1 VQDPSL
7 LTTYIGKEE
16 GLSMKT
22 IKKGKRE
29 AEKMAKNVS
38 RKTSKLVKKAAIGA
52 GKVENKWQKS
62 LAQKEEMIKKL
73 KGQLGEKEKAI
84 KEAQKSFFD
93 KAKQSLLEWKE
104 KAEAE
109 VKQRA
114 EKLAG
119 QKDNLLEKLK
129 REVADKENLLRQ
141 GESTLKEAM
150 DSAKQ
155 EVSAIKEKT
164 DQTLMEWKTKAETEF
179 KRLKEELEKK
189 AHPLGDKVKELEEY
203 QKKAEKKIAELQ
215 SRAKEYVA
223 KAASGVEERQGLIT
237 FKGGPMTLLGPE
249 VKVGGK
255 APDFKAV
262 DNGMQLAT
270 LDSFRGKIKIIS
282 SVPSLDTPV
291 CDMETRR
298 FNEEAGKL
306 PDNVVVLTVSMD
318 LPFAQKRWC
327 AAAGV
332 EKVKTLSDYQSRSF
346 GLAYGVVIKELKLLS
361 RAVFIVDDQDIIR
374 YIEMVPEVTKE
385 PDYDRVLNA
394 VKALL

>member
-1 VQDPSL
+1 
-7 LTTYIGKEE
+7 
-16 GLSMKT
+16 MKA

-29 AEKMAKNVS
+29 AKKMAKNVS
-38 RKTSKLVKKAAIGA
+38 RKTSRLVKKVATGA
-52 GKVENKWQKS
+52 GKLESKWQKS
-62 LAQKEEMIKKL
+62 LAQKEELIKKL
-73 KGQLGEKEKAI
+73 KQQLVEKEKAL
-84 KEAQKSFFD
+84 KEAKKSFFD
-93 KAKQSLLEWKE
+93 KAKESLLEWKE
-104 KAEAE
+104 KAEGE
-109 VKQRA
+109 IKQRA

-119 QKDNLLEKLK
+119 QKDSLLEKLK
-129 REVADKENLLRQ
+129 KQVADKENLLRQ
-141 GESTLKEAM
+141 GEETLKEAM
-150 DSAKQ
+150 DSAKK

-164 DQTLMEWKTKAETEF
+164 DQTLMEWKTKAETEY

-189 AHPLGDKVKELEEY
+189 AQPLGDKVKELEEY

-215 SRAKEYVA
+215 SKAKEYVA
-223 KAASGVEERQGLIT
+223 KAVSGVEERQGLIT

-249 VKVGGK
+249 VKVGAK

-306 PDNVVVLTVSMD
+306 PDNVAVLTVSMD

-346 GLAYGVVIKELKLLS
+346 GQAYGVVIKELQLLA
-361 RAVFIVDDQDIIR
+361 RAVFIVDDQDIVR
-374 YIEMVPEVTKE
+374 YIEIVPEVTKE
-385 PDYDRVLNA
+385 PDYDRALSA

>member
-1 VQDPSL
+1 
-7 LTTYIGKEE
+7 
-16 GLSMKT
+16 MKA
-22 IKKGKRE
+22 IQKGKGE
-29 AEKMAKNVS
+29 EKKMAKNVS
-38 RKTSKLVKKAAIGA
+38 RKTSKPGEKAPLGA
-52 GKVENKWQKS
+52 DKMESKWQKS
-62 LAQKEEMIKKL
+62 LAQKEEVIKKL
-73 KGQLGEKEKAI
+73 KGKLAEKEKAI
-84 KEAQKSFFD
+84 KEAQRSFFG
-93 KAKQSLLEWKE
+93 KAKDSLLEWKG
-104 KAEAE
+104 KAETE
-109 VKQRA
+109 VRKQA

-119 QKDNLLEKLK
+119 QKDNLVKRLK
-129 REVADKENLLRQ
+129 KEVAAKENLLRQ
-141 GESTLKEAM
+141 GEKTLKEAM
-150 DSAKQ
+150 DSAKK

-164 DQTLMEWKTKAETEF
+164 DQTLMEWKAKAEAEY

-189 AHPLGDKVKELEEY
+189 TQPLGEKVKELEEY
-203 QKKAEKKIAELQ
+203 RGKAEKKIAELQ
-215 SRAKEYVA
+215 SRAKEYFT
-223 KAASGVEERQGLIT
+223 KSASGAEERQGLIT
-237 FKGGPMTLLGPE
+237 FKGGPMILLGPE
-249 VKVGGK
+249 VKAGDK
-255 APDFKAV
+255 APDFKTA

-298 FNEEAGKL
+298 FNEEAEKL

-346 GLAYGVVIKELKLLS
+346 GLAYGVVIKELQLLA
-361 RAVFIVDDQDIIR
+361 RAVFIVDDQDFVR
-374 YIEMVPEVTKE
+374 YVEIVPEVTKE

>member
-1 VQDPSL
+1 
-7 LTTYIGKEE
+7 
-16 GLSMKT
+16 MKA
-22 IKKGKRE
+22 IKKGKGE
-29 AEKMAKNVS
+29 AKKMAKNAG
-38 RKTSKLVKKAAIGA
+38 RKTSKLVKKTALAE
-52 GKVENKWQKS
+52 KLESKWKKS
-62 LAQKEEMIKKL
+62 LAQKEEIIKKL
-73 KGQLGEKEKAI
+73 KGQLVEKEKAI
-84 KEAQKSFFD
+84 KEAKKSLFD
-93 KAKQSLLEWKE
+93 KAKESLLEWKE

-109 VKQRA
+109 VKVRA

-119 QKDNLLEKLK
+119 QKDNLLERLK
-129 REVADKENLLRQ
+129 KEMADKESLIRQ
-141 GESTLKEAM
+141 GEKTLREAM
-150 DSAKQ
+150 DSAKK

-164 DQTLMEWKTKAETEF
+164 DQTLTEWKTRAEAEY
-179 KRLKEELEKK
+179 KRLKEEVEKK
-189 AHPLGDKVKELEEY
+189 TQPLGDKVSELEEY
-203 QKKAEKKIAELQ
+203 RKKAERKIAELQ
-215 SRAKEYVA
+215 SRAKEYFA
-223 KAASGVEERQGLIT
+223 KAPSGAEERQGLTT

-249 VKVGGK
+249 LKVGDK

-270 LDSFRGKIKIIS
+270 LDSYHGKIKIIS

-306 PDNVVVLTVSMD
+306 PDNVVVLTISMD

-346 GLAYGVVIKELKLLS
+346 GLAYGVVMKELQLLA
-361 RAVFIVDDQDIIR
+361 RAVFLVDDQDIVR
-374 YIEMVPEVTKE
+374 YIEIVPEVTKE
-385 PDYDRVLNA
+385 PDYDRVMNA

>member
-1 VQDPSL
+1 
-7 LTTYIGKEE
+7 
-16 GLSMKT
+16 MKA
-22 IKKGKRE
+22 IKKGRKE
-29 AEKMAKNVS
+29 GKKMAKSVT
-38 RKTSKLVKKAAIGA
+38 RKTPKLVKKAAIGA
-52 GKVENKWQKS
+52 GKLESKWRKS
-62 LAQKEEMIKKL
+62 LAQKEEMIRKL
-73 KGQLGEKEKAI
+73 KAQLVEKEKAI

-93 KAKQSLLEWKE
+93 KAKESLLEWKK
-104 KAEAE
+104 KAQEE

-119 QKDNLLEKLK
+119 QKDNLLERLK
-129 REVADKENLLRQ
+129 REMADKENLIRQ
-141 GESTLKEAM
+141 GEKTLREAM
-150 DSAKQ
+150 DSAKK
-155 EVSAIKEKT
+155 EVAAIKEKT
-164 DQTLMEWKTKAETEF
+164 DQTLMEWKTKAEAEY

-189 AHPLGDKVKELEEY
+189 AQPLGDKVKELEEY
-203 QKKAEKKIAELQ
+203 QKKAEKKMAELQ
-215 SRAKEYVA
+215 SKAKEFVA
-223 KAASGVEERQGLIT
+223 KAVSGEEERQGLIT
-237 FKGGPMTLLGPE
+237 FKGGPMTLLGAE
-249 VKVGGK
+249 VKVGDK

-270 LDSFRGKIKIIS
+270 LDSFRGKVKIIS

-346 GLAYGVVIKELKLLS
+346 GQAYGVVIKELQLLA
-361 RAVFIVDDQDIIR
+361 RAVFIVDDQDIVR
-374 YIEMVPEVTKE
+374 YIEIVPEVTKE
-385 PDYDRVLNA
+385 PDYDRALNA

>member
-1 VQDPSL
+1 
-7 LTTYIGKEE
+7 
-16 GLSMKT
+16 MKA
-22 IKKGKRE
+22 IKKE
-29 AEKMAKNVS
+29 AKMTAKQLS
-38 RKTSKLVKKAAIGA
+38 RKTSKGVDKAGKGA
-52 GKVENKWQKS
+52 GKLEKS
-62 LAQKEEMIKKL
+62 LAQKEELIKKL
-73 KGQLGEKEKAI
+73 KGQLVKKEKAL
-84 KEAQKSFFD
+84 KEAEKSFFD
-93 KAKQSLLEWKE
+93 KAKDSLLEWKD
-104 KAEAE
+104 KAETE
-109 VKQRA
+109 VRKRA

-119 QKDNLLEKLK
+119 QKDDLLGRLK
-129 REVADKENLLRQ
+129 KEVADKENLLRQ
-141 GESTLKEAM
+141 GEKTLKEAM
-150 DSAKQ
+150 DSAKK

-164 DQTLMEWKTKAETEF
+164 DQTLMEWKTKAEAEY
-179 KRLKEELEKK
+179 KRLKEELEKR
-189 AHPLGDKVKELEEY
+189 AQPLGDKVKELEEY

-223 KAASGVEERQGLIT
+223 KAGSGAEERQGLIT
-237 FKGGPMTLLGPE
+237 FKGGPMTLLGPD
-249 VKVGGK
+249 VKVGDK

-346 GLAYGVVIKELKLLS
+346 GQAYGMVIKELQLLA

-374 YIEMVPEVTKE
+374 YIEIVPEVTKE
-385 PDYDRVLNA
+385 PDYDRALNA

>member
-1 VQDPSL
+1 M
-7 LTTYIGKEE
+7 IA
-16 GLSMKT
+16 
-22 IKKGKRE
+22 IKKGKKE
-29 AEKMAKNVS
+29 GKKMAKNVT
-38 RKTSKLVKKAAIGA
+38 RKTPKLVKKAAIGA
-52 GKVENKWQKS
+52 GKLESKWRKS
-62 LAQKEEMIKKL
+62 LAQKEGMIKKL
-73 KGQLGEKEKAI
+73 KGQLVEKEKAI

-93 KAKQSLLEWKE
+93 KAKESLLEWKK
-104 KAEAE
+104 KAQEE

-119 QKDNLLEKLK
+119 QKDNLLERLK
-129 REVADKENLLRQ
+129 REMADKENLIRQ
-141 GESTLKEAM
+141 GEKTLREAM
-150 DSAKQ
+150 GSAKK
-155 EVSAIKEKT
+155 EVAAIKEKT
-164 DQTLMEWKTKAETEF
+164 DQTLMEWKTKAEAEY

-189 AHPLGDKVKELEEY
+189 AQPLGDKVKELEEY
-203 QKKAEKKIAELQ
+203 QKKAEKKMAELQ
-215 SRAKEYVA
+215 SKAKEFVT
-223 KAASGVEERQGLIT
+223 KAVSRAEERQGLIT

-249 VKVGGK
+249 VKVGDK

-270 LDSFRGKIKIIS
+270 LDSFRGKVKIIS

-298 FNEEAGKL
+298 FNAEAGKL

-346 GLAYGVVIKELKLLS
+346 GQAYGVVIKELQLLA
-361 RAVFIVDDQDIIR
+361 RAVFIVDDQDIVR
-374 YIEMVPEVTKE
+374 YIEIVPEVTKE
-385 PDYDRVLNA
+385 PDYDRALNA

>member
-1 VQDPSL
+1 
-7 LTTYIGKEE
+7 
-16 GLSMKT
+16 MKA
-22 IKKGKRE
+22 IKKGRKE
-29 AEKMAKNVS
+29 GKKMAKSVT
-38 RKTSKLVKKAAIGA
+38 RKTPKLVKKAAIGA
-52 GKVENKWQKS
+52 GKLESKWRKS
-62 LAQKEEMIKKL
+62 LAQKEEMIRKL
-73 KGQLGEKEKAI
+73 KAQLVEKEKAI

-93 KAKQSLLEWKE
+93 KAKENLLEWKK
-104 KAEAE
+104 KAQEE

-119 QKDNLLEKLK
+119 QKDNLLERLK
-129 REVADKENLLRQ
+129 REMADKENLIRQ
-141 GESTLKEAM
+141 GEKTLREAM
-150 DSAKQ
+150 DSAKK
-155 EVSAIKEKT
+155 EVAAIKEKT
-164 DQTLMEWKTKAETEF
+164 DQTLMEWKTKAEAEY

-189 AHPLGDKVKELEEY
+189 AQPLGDKVKELEEY
-203 QKKAEKKIAELQ
+203 QKKAEKKMAELQ
-215 SRAKEYVA
+215 SKAKEFVA
-223 KAASGVEERQGLIT
+223 KAVSGEEERQGLIT
-237 FKGGPMTLLGPE
+237 FKGGPMTLLGAE
-249 VKVGGK
+249 VKVGDK

-270 LDSFRGKIKIIS
+270 LDSFRGKVKIIS

-346 GLAYGVVIKELKLLS
+346 GQAYGVVIKELQLLA
-361 RAVFIVDDQDIIR
+361 RAVFIVDDQDVVR
-374 YIEMVPEVTKE
+374 YIEIVPEVTKE
-385 PDYDRVLNA
+385 PDYDRALNA

>member
-1 VQDPSL
+1 
-7 LTTYIGKEE
+7 
-16 GLSMKT
+16 MKA
-22 IKKGKRE
+22 IKKE
-29 AEKMAKNVS
+29 AKMTAKQLS
-38 RKTSKLVKKAAIGA
+38 RKTSKGVEKAGQGA
-52 GKVENKWQKS
+52 GKLEKS
-62 LAQKEEMIKKL
+62 LAQKEELIKKL
-73 KGQLGEKEKAI
+73 KGQLVKQEKALE
-84 KEAQKSFFD
+84 EAKKSIFD
-93 KAKQSLLEWKE
+93 KAKDSLREWKG
-104 KAEAE
+104 KAETE
-109 VKQRA
+109 VRRRA

-119 QKDNLLEKLK
+119 QKDDLLGRLK
-129 REVADKENLLRQ
+129 KEVADKENLLRQ
-141 GESTLKEAM
+141 GEKTLKEAM
-150 DSAKQ
+150 DSATK

-164 DQTLMEWKTKAETEF
+164 DQTLMEWKTKAEAEY

-189 AHPLGDKVKELEEY
+189 AQPLGDKVKELEEY

-223 KAASGVEERQGLIT
+223 KAVSGAEERQGLIS

-249 VKVGGK
+249 VKVGAK

-332 EKVKTLSDYQSRSF
+332 EKVKTLSDFQGRSF
-346 GLAYGVVIKELKLLS
+346 GQAYGVVIKELQLLA
-361 RAVFIVDDQDIIR
+361 RAVFIVDDQDIVR
-374 YIEMVPEVTKE
+374 YIEIVPEVTKE

-394 VKALL
+394 VRALL

>member
-1 VQDPSL
+1 
-7 LTTYIGKEE
+7 
-16 GLSMKT
+16 MKA
-22 IKKGKRE
+22 IKKGRKE
-29 AEKMAKNVS
+29 GKKMAKSVT
-38 RKTSKLVKKAAIGA
+38 RKTPKLVKKAAIGA
-52 GKVENKWQKS
+52 GKLESKWRKS
-62 LAQKEEMIKKL
+62 LAQKEEMIRKL
-73 KGQLGEKEKAI
+73 KAQLVEKEKAI

-93 KAKQSLLEWKE
+93 KAKESLLEWKK
-104 KAEAE
+104 KAQEE

-119 QKDNLLEKLK
+119 QKDNLLERLK
-129 REVADKENLLRQ
+129 REMADKENLIRQ
-141 GESTLKEAM
+141 GEKTLREAM
-150 DSAKQ
+150 DSAKK
-155 EVSAIKEKT
+155 EVAAIKEKT
-164 DQTLMEWKTKAETEF
+164 DQTLMEWKTKAEAEY

-189 AHPLGDKVKELEEY
+189 AQPLGDKVKELEEY
-203 QKKAEKKIAELQ
+203 QKKAEKKMAELQ
-215 SRAKEYVA
+215 SKAKEFVA
-223 KAASGVEERQGLIT
+223 KAVSGEEERQGLIT
-237 FKGGPMTLLGPE
+237 FKGGPMTLLGAE
-249 VKVGGK
+249 VKVGDK

-270 LDSFRGKIKIIS
+270 LDSFRGKVKIIS

-346 GLAYGVVIKELKLLS
+346 GQAYGVVIKELQLLA
-361 RAVFIVDDQDIIR
+361 RAVFIVDDQDVVR
-374 YIEMVPEVTKE
+374 YIEIVPEVTKE
-385 PDYDRVLNA
+385 PDYDRALNA

>member
-1 VQDPSL
+1 MKA
-7 LTTYIGKEE
+7 TKKE
-16 GLSMKT
+16 
-22 IKKGKRE
+22 
-29 AEKMAKNVS
+29 AKMTAKQVS
-38 RKTSKLVKKAAIGA
+38 RKTSKLAEKAGKGA
-52 GKVENKWQKS
+52 GKLDIKWQKA
-62 LAQKEEMIKKL
+62 LAQKEELIKKL
-73 KGQLGEKEKAI
+73 KGQLVEKEKAL
-84 KEAQKSFFD
+84 KEAKKSFLD
-93 KAKQSLLEWKE
+93 KAKESLLEWKE
-104 KAEAE
+104 KAEGE
-109 VKQRA
+109 IKLRA

-119 QKDNLLEKLK
+119 QKDSLLEKLK
-129 REVADKENLLRQ
+129 KQVADKENLLRQ
-141 GESTLKEAM
+141 GEETLKEAM
-150 DSAKQ
+150 DSAKK

-164 DQTLMEWKTKAETEF
+164 DQTLMEWKTRAEAEY
-179 KRLKEELEKK
+179 KRLREELEKK
-189 AHPLGDKVKELEEY
+189 AQPLGDKVRELEEY
-203 QKKAEKKIAELQ
+203 RKKAEMKMAELQ
-215 SRAKEYVA
+215 SRAKEYVS
-223 KAASGVEERQGLIT
+223 KAGSGVEERQGILT

-262 DNGMQLAT
+262 DTGMQLAT

-332 EKVKTLSDYQSRSF
+332 EKVKTLSDYQGQSF
-346 GLAYGVVIKELKLLS
+346 GLAYGVVIKELKLLA
-361 RAVFIVDDQDIIR
+361 RAVFIVDDQDIVR
-374 YIEMVPEVTKE
+374 YIEIVPEVTKE